1 MRVATFSGIS
11 GNGDKLGNSK
21 AASENLEKVNF
32 QEKSRGTDTG
42 LSRHYCEGKFV
53 DYLPPSGRIT
63 IASTVCV

>member
-1 MRVATFSGIS
+1 
-11 GNGDKLGNSK
+11 LGNSK